1 MEQYGD
7 SGGVFSFVMKGE
19 SVHAYH
25 DVRVRMVKLVA
36 ANDRKVAVVV
46 ATFRLRLWSSTAR
59 CRPAVGNLPHEAN
72 MSTDRPVVLDEKAA
86 PFTLSVFGI

>member
-36 ANDRKVAVVV
+36 ANDRKVSRRNRNAEHNVD
-46 ATFRLRLWSSTAR
+46 
-59 CRPAVGNLPHEAN
+59 G
-72 MSTDRPVVLDEKAA
+72 
-86 PFTLSVFGI
+86 